1 MGKKRNQSEEERNVH
16 KRATALR
23 KMTDEQLISTIDGA
37 VKPKV
42 NEVEQFIKAFETA
55 DVPSIGK
62 VTIKKIRTFASEN
75 GFI

>member
-1 MGKKRNQSEEERNVH
+1 MGKKRNQSEEERNIH
-16 KRATALR
+16 RRATALR
-23 KMTDEQLISTIDGA
+23 KMTDEQLINTVDGA

-42 NEVEQFIKAFETA
+42 NEVERFITAFETA